1 MFEISYLPSRL
12 SIGFTKVNLYFV
24 IHSMRPLLII
34 LSLVLLAGCQKLIEK
49 KAENAIMKAMT
60 DGQWVITSFISNDS
74 NITSDFSAYR
84 FQYFDN
90 YTVDA
95 IKNGTVEN
103 TGNWDGDVNTMN
115 IMASFPNA
123 TNPLLLLNGT
133 WHVTD
138 NSWTYVK
145 ATMTVDNTTRSLRLD
160 KQ

>member
-1 MFEISYLPSRL
+1 M
-12 SIGFTKVNLYFV
+12 NLYFV
-24 IHSMRPLLII
+24 NPISVKPLLII
-34 LSLVLLAGCQKLIEK
+34 LGVVCLVGCKKTIER

-60 DGQWVITSFISNDS
+60 DGQWVITSFISDSS

-95 IKNGTVEN
+95 IKNGMVEN
-103 TGNWDGDVNTMN
+103 TGNWDGDYYSMSIV
-115 IMASFPNA
+115 ASFPNA
-123 TNPLLLLNGT
+123 TNPLVLLNGT

-145 ATMTVDNTTRSLRLD
+145 ATMTVGTELRSLRLD

>member
-1 MFEISYLPSRL
+1 M
-12 SIGFTKVNLYFV
+12 NLYFV
-24 IHSMRPLLII
+24 NPISVKPLLII
-34 LSLVLLAGCQKLIEK
+34 LGVVCLVGCKKTIER

-60 DGQWVITSFISNDS
+60 DGQWVITSFISDSS

-95 IKNGTVEN
+95 IKNGMVEN
-103 TGNWDGDVNTMN
+103 TGNWDGDYYSMSIV
-115 IMASFPNA
+115 ASFPNA
-123 TNPLLLLNGT
+123 TNPLVLLNGT

-145 ATMTVDNTTRSLRLD
+145 ATMTVGTEVRSLRLD

>member
-1 MFEISYLPSRL
+1 MNS
-12 SIGFTKVNLYFV
+12 YFV
-24 IHSMRPLLII
+24 NPISVKPLLII
-34 LSLVLLAGCQKLIEK
+34 LGVVCLVGCKKTIER

-60 DGQWVITSFISNDS
+60 DGQWVITSFISDSS

-95 IKNGTVEN
+95 IKNGMVEN
-103 TGNWDGDVNTMN
+103 TGNWDGDYYSMSIV
-115 IMASFPNA
+115 ASFPNA
-123 TNPLLLLNGT
+123 TNPLVLLNGT

-145 ATMTVDNTTRSLRLD
+145 ATMTVGTEVRSLRLD

>member
-1 MFEISYLPSRL
+1 M
-12 SIGFTKVNLYFV
+12 NLYFV
-24 IHSMRPLLII
+24 NPISVKPLLII
-34 LSLVLLAGCQKLIEK
+34 LSVVCLVGCKKTIER
-49 KAENAIMKAMT
+49 KAEHAIMKAMT
-60 DGQWVITSFISNDS
+60 DGQWVITSFISDSS

-95 IKNGTVEN
+95 IKNGMVEN
-103 TGNWDGDVNTMN
+103 TGNWDGDYYSMSIV
-115 IMASFPNA
+115 ASFPNA
-123 TNPLLLLNGT
+123 TNPLVLLNGT

-145 ATMTVDNTTRSLRLD
+145 ATMTVGTELRSLRLD

>member
-1 MFEISYLPSRL
+1 
-12 SIGFTKVNLYFV
+12 
-24 IHSMRPLLII
+24 MRPLLII
-34 LSLVLLAGCQKLIEK
+34 FSLVLLSGCKKIIEK

-60 DGQWVITSFISNDS
+60 DGQWVITSFISDGS
-74 NITSDFSAYR
+74 NVTTDFSAYR

-115 IMASFPNA
+115 IMANFPNA

-138 NSWTYVK
+138 NSWTYVE
-145 ATMTVDNTTRSLRLD
+145 ATMTVGSTIRSLRLD